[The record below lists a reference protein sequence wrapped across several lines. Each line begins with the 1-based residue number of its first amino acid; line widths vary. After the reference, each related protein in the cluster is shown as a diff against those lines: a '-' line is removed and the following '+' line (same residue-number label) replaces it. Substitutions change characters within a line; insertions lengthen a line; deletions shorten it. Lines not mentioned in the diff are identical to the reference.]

1 MGFELRNKRLQKH
14 DRRWIDYCYNYRTCT
29 TNRDTLW
36 ERLADVKAMSEL
48 SPAYLET
55 LPDIEKKLKLAPF
68 SSHSYTHLP
77 LLPLDEYLHLFP
89 EQAILSEEE
98 IMPLRIEYERQ
109 ERERMEQERL
119 DLVKVKEG
127 LVKENAQKKEELRK
141 MDEKL
146 EALIDSLKPI
156 EEAMAKD
163 V

>member
-1 MGFELRNKRLQKH
+1 
-14 DRRWIDYCYNYRTCT
+14 
-29 TNRDTLW
+29 
-36 ERLADVKAMSEL
+36 
-48 SPAYLET
+48 
-55 LPDIEKKLKLAPF
+55 LAPF

-89 EQAILSEEE
+89 EQATLSEEE

-109 ERERMEQERL
+109 ERERMERERL

>member
-1 MGFELRNKRLQKH
+1 M
-14 DRRWIDYCYNYRTCT
+14 
-29 TNRDTLW
+29 
-36 ERLADVKAMSEL
+36 
-48 SPAYLET
+48 
-55 LPDIEKKLKLAPF
+55 
-68 SSHSYTHLP
+68 
-77 LLPLDEYLHLFP
+77 
-89 EQAILSEEE
+89 SEEE

-109 ERERMEQERL
+109 ERERMERERL

>member
-1 MGFELRNKRLQKH
+1 M
-14 DRRWIDYCYNYRTCT
+14 
-29 TNRDTLW
+29 
-36 ERLADVKAMSEL
+36 ER
-48 SPAYLET
+48 
-55 LPDIEKKLKLAPF
+55 
-68 SSHSYTHLP
+68 
-77 LLPLDEYLHLFP
+77 
-89 EQAILSEEE
+89 
-98 IMPLRIEYERQ
+98 
-109 ERERMEQERL
+109 ERL